1 MLWECLELDKVN
13 YIFSLGYKTWI
24 FDGESWTTDV
34 YRAANNLLRMA
45 LDGRLC
51 LCMRPPNFTA
61 QRGKMYFIY
70 CVRLF
75 GSRDVLRIVNM

>member
-1 MLWECLELDKVN
+1 M
-13 YIFSLGYKTWI
+13 SLVWATKRGFLTAKA
-24 FDGESWTTDV
+24 GRPDV

-61 QRGKMYFIY
+61 QRGKMYFIF
-70 CVRLF
+70 CV
-75 GSRDVLRIVNM
+75 